1 MFMTM
6 AINRSVDFNK
16 VNSNISLIPTFQTK
30 KFLEVLSEPIAC
42 IKTLQ
47 HTVPLKVGPIPISMC
62 SHIILDEIWIK
73 ESLLCLLS
81 NSVKYS
87 YGGVIHIKTEIVSGA
102 CRRDTSNSLV
112 KASEI
117 HEDENL
123 YIKITVVDDGVGINE
138 DMRKNIFQPLRPS
151 KTASGEFFCASEL
164 AGAASHVTRQH
175 C

>member
-16 VNSNISLIPTFQTK
+16 VNSNVSLIPTFQTK

-47 HTVPLKVGPIPISMC
+47 NTVPLKMGPIPVSMC

-87 YGGVIHIKTEIVSGA
+87 YGGVIRINTEIVLGTS
-102 CRRDTSNSLV
+102 RRGSTDSLN
-112 KASEI
+112 KMSAAQ
-117 HEDENL
+117 EDENL

-138 DMRKNIFQPLRPS
+138 VMRKNIFQPLRPS
-151 KTASGEFFCASEL
+151 KTASG
-164 AGAASHVTRQH
+164 
-175 C
+175 